1 MRAAEKPRVADS
13 VADRVR
19 SAIPQP
25 TEWQRDSNQPDATF
39 ISTRTDLHAG
49 VIRNVSEMTY
59 AWSGFSHRL
68 LKVKIPSSISR
79 AA

>member
-1 MRAAEKPRVADS
+1 MLRVADG
-13 VADRVR
+13 VR
-19 SAIPQP
+19 DGVRLAIPQP

-49 VIRNVSEMTY
+49 AEVIRNVSEMTY

-79 AA
+79 AARFT